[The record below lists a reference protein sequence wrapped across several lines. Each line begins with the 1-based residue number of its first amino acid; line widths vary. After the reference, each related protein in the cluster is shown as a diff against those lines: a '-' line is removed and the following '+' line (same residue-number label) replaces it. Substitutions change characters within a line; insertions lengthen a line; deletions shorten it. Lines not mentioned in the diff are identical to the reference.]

1 MNILFLRG
9 FNNYFN
15 RTVKKYSTLTDYE
28 NNSTSY
34 VDFKDINFNP
44 NDGVVTELIVGS
56 VNQKENNKPLAWDVE
71 GTPDYLICYETI
83 EDSDSDSS
91 DEPIDTIVSRW
102 FILESERTRDGQY
115 RIALKRDVLAEHF
128 DNIMTA
134 PCFVEKG
141 FVNDVNS
148 PFLYN
153 SESMTYNQI
162 KQKETLLKDNT
173 GCGWI
178 VGYVSQDGNR
188 YPASDANPNYYSIQA
203 RAGALPSDYEWD
215 DLPQGLKDIINSGQ
229 PRSVAEFSDFEFE
242 CNIGYGSTSYEHS
255 FVLNHKYASDNS
267 IVISNKNSVANKAC
281 FIKPTFLSED
291 TIRFNSSGILATN
304 DSGLRW
310 FISNLT
316 GKSLDYTRVIHTSE
330 GNVITKESSAFA
342 TYYET
347 SVGRNSINKQN
358 LDVYKYLYNN
368 KIISNNGRI
377 YKLVITEEDV
387 PIDSNETVEVKYSD
401 CNDNSK
407 KWIKLL
413 APTPD
418 DYTVAQKA
426 MQFLQD
432 TSYGPATCF
441 EYADARNY
449 LTSFPK
455 SNVSSLLV
463 QDSTLGVNTVMFKV
477 KKKSYKSVSI
487 TLVPEETMEIR
498 GYIPDTR
505 QQCVDGNIDIFAIP
519 YSDNFEFTY
528 QNIAHQVT
536 NKDVAI
542 QAGVLLG
549 KAGDNVYDIQLLPY
563 FPDQRLVGSKT
574 GDESAGFIYQE
585 SVNLDEFLNNID
597 FSLIVDSNNTPIIP
611 VFWSRVSKGTFD
623 INKVITSSES
633 FDIETPLGR
642 KLANETEMF
651 RIVSPNYAGQF
662 EFSVSKSG
670 SEVPYFNIDFNYKPI
685 NPYIHVTPALSGLY
699 GDKFI
704 ELNDIRGLVCGGDY
718 SITRIIESWEQYQL
732 QNKNYQE
739 IFDRQISNIDVNNA
753 IAREQQQFSGILGIA
768 SGGIGGA
775 VGGAIAGSK
784 IPGLGTAAGAIGGA
798 IMGTVGGAIGYAK
811 DKEWLE
817 RQQQEARSYAI
828 DMYGYRLGNIQAL
841 PHSLAKT
848 STLTEN
854 NKVFPFVEE
863 YQATANEVNNLINKI
878 KFNGMT
884 IMTIGKLEDY
894 ETSSFDRTFVKG
906 QMIRLEDVDDDFHII
921 DAIYQE
927 VNKGFYVLQEGE

>member
-1 MNILFLRG
+1 MNILFLKG

-15 RTVKKYSTLTDYE
+15 RTVKKYSDLADYKGDC
-28 NNSTSY
+28 SSY
-34 VDFKDINFNP
+34 VDYPSINFNP
-44 NDGVVTELIVGS
+44 NDGIVTELVIGS
-56 VNQKENNKPLAWDVE
+56 ENQKENSLPLAWEDN
-71 GTPDYLICYETI
+71 GTPDYCVCYEMQNNTPVI
-83 EDSDSDSS
+83 K
-91 DEPIDTIVSRW
+91 SRW
-102 FILESERTRDGQY
+102 YILESERTRLGQY
-115 RIALKRDVLAEHF
+115 RLALKRDVLAEHF
-128 DNIMTA
+128 DSIMTA

-162 KQKETLLKDNT
+162 KQKDETLLKDNT

-178 VGYVSQDGNR
+178 VGYVSQDANK
-188 YPASDANPNYYSIQA
+188 YPAGTEDDPGDYYSIQA

-215 DLPQGLKDIINSGQ
+215 DLPQEVKDLINSGQ
-229 PRSVAEFSDFEFE
+229 PRSVAEFSDFEVE
-242 CNIGYGSTSYEHS
+242 CNVGYDSVSYEHS
-255 FVLNHKYASDNS
+255 FVLNHKYSSDNS
-267 IVISNKNSVANKAC
+267 IVISNKNDVVGKAC
-281 FIKPTFLSED
+281 FIRPIFLSENS
-291 TIRFNSSGILATN
+291 IRFNSSGILATN

-316 GKSLDYTRVIHTSE
+316 GKSLDYTRIISTSE
-330 GNVITKESSAFA
+330 GNVVTKESSAFA

-347 SVGRNSINKQN
+347 NVGRNSINKQN

-387 PIDSNETVEVKYSD
+387 PIDSNESVEVKYSD
-401 CNDNSK
+401 CIDVNK

-413 APTPD
+413 APTPS

-426 MQFLQD
+426 SQFLQD
-432 TSYGPATCF
+432 TNYGPATCF

-463 QDSTLGVNTVMFKV
+463 QDDSLGVNTVMFKV
-477 KKKSYKSVSI
+477 KKNKYKQVTI
-487 TLVPEETMEIR
+487 TLKAEETMEIR
-498 GYIPDTR
+498 GYIPASR
-505 QQCVDGNIDIFAIP
+505 QQCTDGNIDIFAIP

-528 QNIAHQVT
+528 QNVAHQVT
-536 NKDVAI
+536 SKDVAV

-549 KAGDNVYDIQLLPY
+549 KAGNNVYDIQLLPY
-563 FPDQRLVGSKT
+563 FPDQRLVGSKA
-574 GDESAGFIYQE
+574 GDEAIGFIYQE
-585 SVNLDEFLNNID
+585 SVDLDEFLNNID
-597 FSLIVDSNNTPIIP
+597 FSLIVDSQDVPVIP
-611 VFWSRVSKGTFD
+611 VFWSRVSKGSFN
-623 INKVITSSES
+623 INKVVTSSES
-633 FDIETPLGR
+633 LEVETPLGR

-651 RIVSPNYAGQF
+651 RLVSPNYAGQF
-662 EFSVSKSG
+662 EFSLSKSG
-670 SEVPYFNIDFNYKPI
+670 TEVPYFNIDFNYKPI

-699 GDKFI
+699 GQDFVEI
-704 ELNDIRGLVCGGDY
+704 NDIRGLVCGGDY
-718 SITRIIESWEQYQL
+718 SITRIIDSWEQYQL

-739 IFDRQISNIDVNNA
+739 IFDRQIKSMDVNNA
-753 IAREQQQFSGILGIA
+753 IAREQQDWMGVVGSITGGIA
-768 SGGIGGA
+768 GAAGGAVAGGKINPAIGGGIGAAVGA
-775 VGGAIAGSK
+775 VVGTTAGIIGA
-784 IPGLGTAAGAIGGA
+784 
-798 IMGTVGGAIGYAK
+798 VK

-828 DMYGYRLGNIQAL
+828 DMYGYQLGNIKAL
-841 PHSLAKT
+841 PNSLAKT
-848 STLTEN
+848 SAFTEN

-863 YQATANEVNNLINKI
+863 YQATQEEVNNLINKI

-884 IMTIGKLEDY
+884 VMTLGKLEDY
-894 ETSSFDRTFVKG
+894 ATSSFDRTFVKG
-906 QMIRLEDVDDDFHII
+906 QMVRLEGVDDDFHII

-927 VNKGFYVLQEGE
+927 VYKGFYIPQGD